1 MIRVRLIIT
10 GKVQGVYFRAHTI
23 KKAEELGGLTGYV
36 ANESDGSVTV
46 VIEGPEN
53 KVNDLIDWCHSGP
66 STAYVEKVMTEK
78 QSYTGEYE
86 EFSVR
91 Y

>member
-1 MIRVRLIIT
+1 MIRTRLTIT

-23 KKAEELGGLTGYV
+23 KKAEELGDLTGYV

-66 STAYVEKVMTEK
+66 STAQVEKVTVEK
-78 QSYTGEYE
+78 QAYTGEYE